1 MECLQYRESSGG
13 RSLSIIMSREL
24 MRAKTGAVV
33 VILIL
38 YKWTEH
44 IRVHGR
50 GEVELELELGYFS
63 LSFHS

>member
-1 MECLQYRESSGG
+1 
-13 RSLSIIMSREL
+13 MSREL

-33 VILIL
+33 VILIV

-50 GEVELELELGYFS
+50 GEGELEFELGYFS